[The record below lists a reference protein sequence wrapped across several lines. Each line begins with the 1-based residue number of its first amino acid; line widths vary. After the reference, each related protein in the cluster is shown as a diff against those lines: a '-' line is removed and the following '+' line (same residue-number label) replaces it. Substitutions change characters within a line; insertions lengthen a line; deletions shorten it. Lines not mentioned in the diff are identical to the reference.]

1 MSSHR
6 ARVLIADDHTLIAEL
21 CEFEPALEKAAM
33 ACSESHN
40 CDLARIGGISRRSL
54 DMLR

>member
-1 MSSHR
+1 
-6 ARVLIADDHTLIAEL
+6 LICFLASLLVQRGFNEL
-21 CEFEPALEKAAM
+21 NEFESALETAAM